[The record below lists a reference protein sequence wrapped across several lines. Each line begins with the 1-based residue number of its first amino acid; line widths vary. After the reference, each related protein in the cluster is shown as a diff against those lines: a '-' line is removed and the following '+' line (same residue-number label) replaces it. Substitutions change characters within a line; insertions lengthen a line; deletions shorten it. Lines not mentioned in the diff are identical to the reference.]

1 MAARIVP
8 SAAPARPPTPGPT
21 DTAALDPRRW
31 WTLPVLL
38 VGSFLASLN
47 VFIVHI
53 ALPAMRG
60 DLGARPAE
68 LQFVVAGYGIGFSV
82 CLITGGRLGDL
93 FGRKRVFLLGLT
105 GFTLASA
112 LCALA
117 MTPTLL
123 ITARVLQ
130 ALTAATLVPQ
140 VLAIIRV
147 EFPAAEWPLAIGLY
161 GTSMGVA
168 SIVAQLLG
176 GLLITLDLFGWS
188 WRWIFLVNI
197 PLGLVA
203 VVMAARMLRESRP
216 PTRPTLDLVG
226 VGLVSLGLSL
236 LLYPLVEGREAG
248 WPVWSWAMLV
258 ATLPVLGGF
267 VGYERHVMRRGRS
280 PLVALQLFRVATVTR
295 GLVVSVAFFSGVGV
309 FSVLLTLVFQAGF
322 GYSAF
327 AAGLLFLPCAVGF
340 AGGAAVSGPL
350 AARLGPRIVTLG
362 TGLMMLGVLGLITLA
377 RLAQADPTALDGQM
391 LVPLFLLYGLGQGLA
406 QPALITTVIGS
417 SGVANEDAGAVVGL
431 FLTTAQAVIALG
443 VAAIGDVFFARL
455 GPQPTVATYC
465 AALAGALSWNLVLLA
480 ATFLLVVRRRV
491 GGRRR
496 QPWRATRVARPRHPP
511 PSRGPARAPPRRR
524 PATRSRAMDQR
535 GDAGAEEPPTL
546 PTATVLPTTASERP
560 QHDAP

>member
-168 SIVAQLLG
+168 SIVAQLLE
-176 GLLITLDLFGWS
+176 GLLMTLNLFGWS
-188 WRWIFLVNI
+188 WRWDLPGQHPARPCCGRRGLTGAPRIAPPHPSHAGSRRRRARLPRAEPPALSPRRGPGSRVASLVVGHARRN
-197 PLGLVA
+197 
-203 VVMAARMLRESRP
+203 AAR
-216 PTRPTLDLVG
+216 
-226 VGLVSLGLSL
+226 
-236 LLYPLVEGREAG
+236 AG
-248 WPVWSWAMLV
+248 WL
-258 ATLPVLGGF
+258 
-267 VGYERHVMRRGRS
+267 
-280 PLVALQLFRVATVTR
+280 
-295 GLVVSVAFFSGVGV
+295 
-309 FSVLLTLVFQAGF
+309 
-322 GYSAF
+322 
-327 AAGLLFLPCAVGF
+327 C
-340 AGGAAVSGPL
+340 
-350 AARLGPRIVTLG
+350 RL
-362 TGLMMLGVLGLITLA
+362 
-377 RLAQADPTALDGQM
+377 
-391 LVPLFLLYGLGQGLA
+391 
-406 QPALITTVIGS
+406 
-417 SGVANEDAGAVVGL
+417 
-431 FLTTAQAVIALG
+431 
-443 VAAIGDVFFARL
+443 
-455 GPQPTVATYC
+455 
-465 AALAGALSWNLVLLA
+465 
-480 ATFLLVVRRRV
+480 
-491 GGRRR
+491 
-496 QPWRATRVARPRHPP
+496 
-511 PSRGPARAPPRRR
+511 
-524 PATRSRAMDQR
+524 
-535 GDAGAEEPPTL
+535 
-546 PTATVLPTTASERP
+546 
-560 QHDAP
+560 